1 MSGGEQTVFS
11 IRVTSTLE
19 GRVNGEV
26 RSGRNVE
33 VALTYD
39 ALVSGWLARFASDRQ
54 GKGALAVLVALSL
67 HCRHLE
73 GEDFRQLEELGLV
86 SREDKGTL
94 FCRVT
99 DVGLADELGVGR
111 KAVGRAVDW
120 LAEQEIIRVLE
131 IPQAARDEQGFYRDS
146 RGQFKGDAIYLLAA
160 DGVLT
165 TQERSEAVGDDA
177 PPPVA
182 DPPTVVDDAPPPEGD
197 DGPRSVG
204 DDVPPTVGDDDPRVT
219 PAVGDDDPRSEGQ
232 GATGAGLRRAT
243 VGRDDPPTVGD
254 DDAQRTY
261 LPTKNK
267 EEDTAC
273 APARVP
279 IRVRGQMKAH
289 ALRFEVPVQPSGL
302 DGDEAFN
309 LALDRALALLPERL
323 QNAEAALYTL
333 AAEVHV
339 AAVRCPSSAWPDA
352 GGAGWVLDAIQDAL
366 AADQRVTVRLI
377 RAIVDRWRAQGNP
390 YARSAGGRGDGRRL
404 DEGPKELVTPPGESV
419 GEVADGDLS
428 GENALLRRQSES
440 CHDPA
445 SHGDTLRDPESDSD
459 CQADRVLAQVT
470 AWYRRSIS
478 GQITPM
484 TADELR
490 TLAQEQ
496 GDLHVWEYAFE
507 RAKHISGEVGRWG
520 YVRRVVLDPDREAV
534 QGWLDSGK
542 KVFPGRRGKGADDGG
557 KHQGAR
563 GARQG
568 RGPSRGGRARDYAY
582 SRADLPTEA
591 LG

>member
-131 IPQAARDEQGFYRDS
+131 IPKAARDEQGFYRDS

-165 TQERSEAVGDDA
+165 TQERSEPVGDDA
-177 PPPVA
+177 PPP
-182 DPPTVVDDAPPPEGD
+182 EGY

-219 PAVGDDDPRSEGQ
+219 PAVGDDGPRSEGQ
-232 GATGAGLRRAT
+232 GATGAGLRKAT

-261 LPTKNK
+261 LPTENK

-279 IRVRGQMKAH
+279 IRVRGQMGAD

-302 DGDEAFN
+302 DDDEAFN

-323 QNAEAALYTL
+323 RNAEAALYTL
-333 AAEVHV
+333 AAEIH
-339 AAVRCPSSAWPDA
+339 ASAVRCPSSAWPDA

-390 YARSAGGRGDGRRL
+390 YARSVGGRGDGRCL
-404 DEGPKELVTPPGESV
+404 GEGPEELVTPPGEGV

-440 CHDPA
+440 CHDTA
-445 SHGDTLRDPESDSD
+445 SHRDSLRDPESDSD

-478 GQITPM
+478 AQITPM
-484 TADELR
+484 TADELGA
-490 TLAQEQ
+490 LAQEQ
-496 GDLHVWEYAFE
+496 RDLHVWEYAFE

-542 KVFPGRRGKGADDGG
+542 QAFPVRRAKGDDDGS

-563 GARQG
+563 ATRQ
-568 RGPSRGGRARDYAY
+568 RRSSSRGGRRTRDYAY

-591 LG
+591 VG